1 MAIKIQDV
9 SYNYGHEDVIKKINL
24 DFVPGQLVSLVGPN
38 GAGKTTL
45 LKLISGVLE
54 PASGQIHIY
63 DQLSENLS
71 HKERALLISLVP
83 QNPNLPLEMG
93 ITDFIMLG
101 RNPHLKLLQWESAAD
116 FKIAQESIDLTEID
130 HLIQRKLGE
139 VSGGER
145 QRIML
150 ALAMTQRSPIMLL
163 DEPTS
168 NLDISHQTKVMSL
181 IKKIHDQKSNDGA
194 TILAIHDLNI
204 AAQFSDRVILF
215 SEGIVAVDG
224 TPEEVLTKNNIEAIY
239 GSEVSIIPH
248 PEHGSPLI
256 ISCHILFQIPLILIS
271 LGLIGVKFCQ
281 LLLKIKMFLLSLSS
295 NPSRHAN
302 NNRFFRYIHVFQ
314 QHST

>member
-71 HKERALLISLVP
+71 RKERALLISLVP

-181 IKKIHDQKSNDGA
+181 IKIIHDQKSNDGA

-256 ISCHILFQIPLILIS
+256 IS
-271 LGLIGVKFCQ
+271 
-281 LLLKIKMFLLSLSS
+281 
-295 NPSRHAN
+295 
-302 NNRFFRYIHVFQ
+302 
-314 QHST
+314 

>member
-1 MAIKIQDV
+1 MLD
-9 SYNYGHEDVIKKINL
+9 IKKIKKKFGGLKAVN
-24 DFVPGQLVSLVGPN
+24 DVSIKIDKGSITGLIGPN

-93 ITDFIMLG
+93 ITDFVMLG

-116 FKIAQESIDLTEID
+116 FKIAQESINLTEID

-168 NLDISHQTKVMSL
+168 NLDISHQMKVMSL

-256 ISCHILFQIPLILIS
+256 IS
-271 LGLIGVKFCQ
+271 
-281 LLLKIKMFLLSLSS
+281 
-295 NPSRHAN
+295 
-302 NNRFFRYIHVFQ
+302 
-314 QHST
+314 

>member
-1 MAIKIQDV
+1 MSIKIQDI
-9 SYNYGHEDVIKKINL
+9 SFNYGHEDVIRKINL
-24 DFVPGQLVSLVGPN
+24 NFMPGQLVSLVGPN

-45 LKLISGVLE
+45 LKLISGLLE
-54 PASGQIHIY
+54 PTSGQIHIY
-63 DQLSENLS
+63 NQLSENLTR
-71 HKERALLISLVP
+71 KERALLISLVP
-83 QNPNLPLEMG
+83 QNPKLPEEMG
-93 ITDFIMLG
+93 VSDFIMLG
-101 RNPHLKLLQWESAAD
+101 RNPHLKLLQWESLED
-116 FKIAQESIDLTEID
+116 FKIAQESISLTEID

-168 NLDISHQTKVMSL
+168 NLDISHQMKVMKV
-181 IKKIHDQKSNDGA
+181 IKKIHNQKSNNRV

-224 TPEEVLTKNNIEAIY
+224 TPQEVLTKNNIEAIY
-239 GSEVSIIPH
+239 GSKVSIIPH

-256 ISCHILFQIPLILIS
+256 IS
-271 LGLIGVKFCQ
+271 
-281 LLLKIKMFLLSLSS
+281 
-295 NPSRHAN
+295 
-302 NNRFFRYIHVFQ
+302 
-314 QHST
+314 

>member
-1 MAIKIQDV
+1 MVIKMKDV
-9 SYNYGHEDVIKKINL
+9 SYNYGHEDVIKKIDL
-24 DFVPGQLVSLVGPN
+24 DFMPGQLVSLVGPN

-54 PASGQIHIY
+54 PTSGQIHIF
-63 DQLSENLS
+63 DQLSKNLS

-83 QNPNLPLEMG
+83 QNPNLPEEMG
-93 ITDFIMLG
+93 ISDFIMLG
-101 RNPHLKLLQWESAAD
+101 RNPHLKLLQWESSAD
-116 FKIAQESIDLTEID
+116 FKIAQESINLTEID

-181 IKKIHDQKSNDGA
+181 IKKIHVQKSNNGI

-204 AAQFSDRVILF
+204 AAQISDRVILF
-215 SEGIVAVDG
+215 SEGVVAVDG
-224 TPEEVLTKNNIEAIY
+224 TAKEVLTKNNIEAIY

-256 ISCHILFQIPLILIS
+256 IS
-271 LGLIGVKFCQ
+271 
-281 LLLKIKMFLLSLSS
+281 
-295 NPSRHAN
+295 
-302 NNRFFRYIHVFQ
+302 
-314 QHST
+314 

>member
-1 MAIKIQDV
+1 MSIKMQDV

-24 DFVPGQLVSLVGPN
+24 DFIPGQLVSLVGPN

-54 PASGQIHIY
+54 PTSGQIHIN

-71 HKERALLISLVP
+71 NKERALLISLVP
-83 QNPNLPLEMG
+83 QNPNLPVEMG
-93 ITDFIMLG
+93 IADFIMLG

-116 FKIAQESIDLTEID
+116 FKIAQESINLTEID
-130 HLIQRKLGE
+130 HLVQRKIGE

-181 IKKIHDQKSNDGA
+181 IRKIHDQKSNDGA

-204 AAQFSDRVILF
+204 AAQISDRVILF
-215 SEGIVAVDG
+215 SEGSVAVDG

-239 GSEVSIIPH
+239 GSEVNIIPH
-248 PEHGSPLI
+248 PKHGSPLI
-256 ISCHILFQIPLILIS
+256 IS
-271 LGLIGVKFCQ
+271 
-281 LLLKIKMFLLSLSS
+281 
-295 NPSRHAN
+295 
-302 NNRFFRYIHVFQ
+302 
-314 QHST
+314 

>member
-1 MAIKIQDV
+1 MSIKMQDV

-24 DFVPGQLVSLVGPN
+24 DFIPGQLVSLVGPN

-45 LKLISGVLE
+45 LKLISGVLK
-54 PASGQIHIY
+54 PTSGQIHIY
-63 DQLSENLS
+63 DQSSKKLSN
-71 HKERALLISLVP
+71 KDRALLISLVP
-83 QNPNLPLEMG
+83 QNPNLPVEMG
-93 ITDFIMLG
+93 IADFIMLG

-130 HLIQRKLGE
+130 HLVQRKIGE

-150 ALAMTQRSPIMLL
+150 ALALTQRSPIMLL

-181 IKKIHDQKSNDGA
+181 IKKIHTQKSNAGA
-194 TILAIHDLNI
+194 TILSIHDLNT
-204 AAQFSDRVILF
+204 AAQFSDRVILL
-215 SEGIVAVDG
+215 SEGSVAVDG

-239 GSEVSIIPH
+239 GSEVNIIPH

-256 ISCHILFQIPLILIS
+256 IS
-271 LGLIGVKFCQ
+271 
-281 LLLKIKMFLLSLSS
+281 
-295 NPSRHAN
+295 
-302 NNRFFRYIHVFQ
+302 
-314 QHST
+314 